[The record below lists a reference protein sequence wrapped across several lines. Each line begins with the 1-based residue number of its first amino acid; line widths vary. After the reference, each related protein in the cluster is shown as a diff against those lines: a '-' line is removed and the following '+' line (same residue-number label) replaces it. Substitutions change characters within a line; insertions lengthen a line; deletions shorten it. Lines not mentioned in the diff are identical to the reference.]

1 MLEKAGTN
9 SHCFSSGKSH
19 DVQDELNRRHNEN
32 SPVCAT
38 TCIFHSI
45 GWLWDIPARRKP
57 RCPSPRA
64 PTSTHPGNSAR
75 FRQSASSINAK
86 LLARLSS
93 ALEDKFSGL
102 AKEELAKILSVDASQ
117 ITVVAITEMTWPNS
131 SLGCP
136 APGVVYAQ
144 GRVPGYR
151 IVLGI
156 GDVLYTYHSDLVGQ
170 VLSCP
175 SGDVRE
181 ELPMGPTTAPEI
193 GVPIK

>member
-1 MLEKAGTN
+1 MKI
-9 SHCFSSGKSH
+9 H
-19 DVQDELNRRHNEN
+19 
-32 SPVCAT
+32 
-38 TCIFHSI
+38 
-45 GWLWDIPARRKP
+45 
-57 RCPSPRA
+57 
-64 PTSTHPGNSAR
+64 R
-75 FRQSASSINAK
+75 FAL
-86 LLARLSS
+86 LLAFSIVLAGCGIFLPGESQDAPPQEPQPVPTQEIQHDSGNPLPQSTQNYSPAFSS